1 MVIEAPREPANA
13 SANIS
18 SEMVE
23 IVGRRVPA
31 QSLFCR
37 SGATHDDRPAIS
49 LRVRESFAAYFA
61 ADFAAAMTEHRHE
74 NDERSADTAA

>member
-1 MVIEAPREPANA
+1 MVIEAPRDLERGAGA
-13 SANIS
+13 DT
-18 SEMVE
+18 SEMDKSPV
-23 IVGRRVPA
+23 RRAPA

-37 SGATHDDRPAIS
+37 GAAARDDRPAIS

>member
-1 MVIEAPREPANA
+1 MVIEAPRDLERGAGVDT
-13 SANIS
+13 
-18 SEMVE
+18 SEMDKSP
-23 IVGRRVPA
+23 GRRAPA

-37 SGATHDDRPAIS
+37 SGAACDDRPAIS

>member
-1 MVIEAPREPANA
+1 MVVEATGSPANA
-13 SANIS
+13 SAEVS
-18 SEMVE
+18 SEMDD
-23 IVGRRVPA
+23 IVVRRVPA

-37 SGATHDDRPAIS
+37 SSAACDDRPMIS
-49 LRVRESFAAYFA
+49 LRVRESFATYFA